1 MEIVSNLQFPPLF
14 HENNAYAI
22 GATSSGGYGSQPEKV
37 WSNRS
42 QRGVDMP
49 LNEAE
54 ASVVDQYNEGTG
66 LGEKKIQDANEGR
79 DILFEDEWGIE
90 QGAGKDF

>member
-1 MEIVSNLQFPPLF
+1 MCPI
-14 HENNAYAI
+14 A
-22 GATSSGGYGSQPEKV
+22 ATSSGGYGSRPEKV
-37 WSNRS
+37 WSNRC

-54 ASVVDQYNEGTG
+54 ARVFDQFS
-66 LGEKKIQDANEGR
+66 GEPGWGEELIQDVHVGR
-79 DILFEDEWGIE
+79 DTLFEDEWGIE

>member
-1 MEIVSNLQFPPLF
+1 
-14 HENNAYAI
+14 
-22 GATSSGGYGSQPEKV
+22 
-37 WSNRS
+37 
-42 QRGVDMP
+42 

-54 ASVVDQYNEGTG
+54 ASVIDQFDEGTG
-66 LGEKKIQDANEGR
+66 LGQKIIQDTNEGR

>member
-1 MEIVSNLQFPPLF
+1 
-14 HENNAYAI
+14 
-22 GATSSGGYGSQPEKV
+22 
-37 WSNRS
+37 
-42 QRGVDMP
+42 MP

-54 ASVVDQYNEGTG
+54 ASVIDQFDEGTG
-66 LGEKKIQDANEGR
+66 LGQKIIQDTNEGR